1 MRFYIKYWSSIR
13 VFIKSYVYSFLL
25 FYFAIDMWH
34 LATGDMRPLRKK
46 GILVEWLVHSKKE
59 YNDTLA
65 EFTDSHTYTGFRITY
80 TYHEPLLL
88 RQSEQ

>member
-1 MRFYIKYWSSIR
+1 MRFYKKYWSSIR

-59 YNDTLA
+59 YNDTVT
-65 EFTDSHTYTGFRITY
+65 ESVDRHTYTGFRITY

-88 RQSEQ
+88 K

>member
-1 MRFYIKYWSSIR
+1 MRFYKETWSIIW
-13 VFIKSYVYSFLL
+13 VFTKSFVFSFLL
-25 FYFAIDMWH
+25 SYFAIDLWR
-34 LATGDMRPLRKK
+34 LSTGDMRPLRKK

>member
-59 YNDTLA
+59 YNDTISESA
-65 EFTDSHTYTGFRITY
+65 DRHTYTGLRITY
-80 TYHEPLLL
+80 TYHEPLLF
-88 RQSEQ
+88 RHKE

>member
-1 MRFYIKYWSSIR
+1 MRFYKKYWSSIR

-46 GILVEWLVHSKKE
+46 GILVEWLV
-59 YNDTLA
+59 LA

-80 TYHEPLLL
+80 TNHEPLLL

>member
-1 MRFYIKYWSSIR
+1 MKYVLAFMKS
-13 VFIKSYVYSFLL
+13 FIFSFLL
-25 FYFAIDMWH
+25 TYFAIDVWR
-34 LATGDMRPLRKK
+34 LATGDLLPLRKK